1 MHTRPPAQLGLL
13 DGFMTQAPANDF
25 LERLDRLM
33 NWQPLERALQTMYPA
48 TTGRPPE
55 PPLVLFKMCLLQH
68 CYDLSDPQ
76 CEEQVRDRLSWRRFV
91 GLGLQDSVPDETTLV
106 RFRQRLVEHGLQEQ
120 LLQLVNRQLAAQ
132 GLILKRVTLV
142 DATLVQAARRAPAKS
157 DPEGGDPDAGYTVK
171 AGTPHYG
178 FKAHVSVD
186 EEHTLIRTATLT
198 AANVHDSREF
208 ESVVR
213 GDEQMVVADKA
224 YASAQRSAWLARRGI
239 HNGIL
244 RRGSRGHPLGEPAER
259 MNRFLSGVRSRIE
272 KIFGHWK
279 RSLGYRRVR
288 YVGRE
293 PNRLELEF
301 KCVVW
306 NLKRWVTVSAA

>member
-1 MHTRPPAQLGLL
+1 MHTRPNPQLGLMDAL
-13 DGFMTQAPANDF
+13 VTIPANDF
-25 LERLDRLM
+25 LDRLDPLVDWR
-33 NWQPLERALQTMYPA
+33 PLEKALHAMYPA
-48 TTGRPPE
+48 VTGRPPH
-55 PPLVLFKMCLLQH
+55 PPLVLFKMSLLQH

-91 GLGLQDSVPDETTLV
+91 GLGLQNSVPDETVLV
-106 RFRQRLVEHGLQEQ
+106 RFRQRLMEHGLQEK
-120 LLQLVNRQLAAQ
+120 LLQLVNRQLAAH
-132 GLILKRVTLV
+132 GWILKRVTLV
-142 DATLVQAARRAPAKS
+142 DATLVQAARRAPAKT
-157 DPEGGDPDAGYTVK
+157 DPEGGDTDAGFTVK
-171 AGTPHYG
+171 RGTPHYG
-178 FKAHVSVD
+178 YKAHVGVD
-186 EEHTLIRTATLT
+186 EEHTLIRQATLT

-208 ESVVR
+208 ETVVR

-224 YASAQRSAWLARRGI
+224 YASAERSTWLARRGI

-244 RRGSRGHPLGEPAER
+244 RRATRGHPLGEPGER

-279 RSLGYRRVR
+279 RTLGYRRVR
-288 YVGRE
+288 YVGRD

>member
-1 MHTRPPAQLGLL
+1 MHTKPNAQLGLM
-13 DGFMTQAPANDF
+13 DGLVTIPANDF
-25 LERLDRLM
+25 LDRLDELVD
-33 NWQPLERALQTMYPA
+33 WQPLERALHAMYPA
-48 TTGRPPE
+48 TTGRPPH
-55 PPLVLFKMCLLQH
+55 PPLVLFKMSLLQH

-91 GLGLQDSVPDETTLV
+91 GLGLQDAVPDETVLV
-106 RFRQRLVEHGLQEQ
+106 RFRQRLVEHGLQEK
-120 LLQLVNRQLAAQ
+120 LLHLVNRQLTAQ

-142 DATLVQAARRAPAKS
+142 DATLVQAARRAPAKN
-157 DPEGGDPDAGYTVK
+157 DPEGGDGDAGFTVK
-171 AGTPHYG
+171 RGTPHYG
-178 FKAHVSVD
+178 YKAHVSVD
-186 EEHTLIRTATLT
+186 EEHTLIRKATLT

-208 ESVVR
+208 ATVVR

-224 YASAQRSAWLARRGI
+224 YASAERSAWLARRGI

-244 RRGSRGHPLGEPAER
+244 RRASRGHPLGEPGER

-306 NLKRWVTVSAA
+306 NLKRWVNVSAA

>member
-1 MHTRPPAQLGLL
+1 MHTKPTAQLGLM
-13 DGFMTQAPANDF
+13 DGLVTIPANDF
-25 LERLDRLM
+25 LDRLSQLVD
-33 NWQPLERALQTMYPA
+33 WQPLERALHALYPA
-48 TTGRPPE
+48 TTGRPPH
-55 PPLVLFKMCLLQH
+55 PPLVLFKMSLLQH

-91 GLGLQDSVPDETTLV
+91 GLSLQDAVPDETVLV
-106 RFRQRLVEHGLQEQ
+106 RFRQRLVAHGLQEQ
-120 LLQLVNRQLAAQ
+120 LLQLVNRQLSAQ

-142 DATLVQAARRAPAKS
+142 DATLVQAARRAPAKD
-157 DPEGGDPDAGYTVK
+157 DPAGGDGEAGYTVK
-171 AGTPHYG
+171 GGTPHYG
-178 FKAHVSVD
+178 YKAHVSVD
-186 EEHTLIRTATLT
+186 AEHTLIRKATLT

-208 ESVVR
+208 ERVVR

-224 YASAQRSAWLARRGI
+224 YASAARSAWLARRGI

-244 RRGSRGHPLGEPAER
+244 RRASRGHPLGEPGER
-259 MNRFLSGVRSRIE
+259 INRLLSGVRSRIE

-288 YVGRE
+288 YAGRE
-293 PNRLELEF
+293 RNRLELEF

-306 NLKRWVTVSAA
+306 NLKRWVNVSAA

>member
-1 MHTRPPAQLGLL
+1 MQTKANPQLGLMDSL
-13 DGFMTQAPANDF
+13 VTIPANDF
-25 LERLDRLM
+25 LDRLEQLVD
-33 NWQPLERALQTMYPA
+33 WRPLERVLHALYPA
-48 TTGRPPE
+48 TTGRPPH
-55 PPLVLFKMCLLQH
+55 PPLVLFKMSLLQH

-76 CEEQVRDRLSWRRFV
+76 CEEQVRDRLSWRRCV
-91 GLGLQDSVPDETTLV
+91 GLGLQDAVPDETVLV
-106 RFRQRLVEHGLQEQ
+106 RFRQRLMEHGLQEK
-120 LLQLVNRQLAAQ
+120 LLQLVNRQLSAQ

-142 DATLVQAARRAPAKS
+142 DATLVQAARRAPAQA
-157 DPEGGDPDAGYTVK
+157 DPHGGDGDAGFTVK
-171 AGTPHYG
+171 RGTPHYG
-178 FKAHVSVD
+178 YKAHVSVD
-186 EEHTLIRTATLT
+186 EEHTLIRQATLT

-208 ESVVR
+208 ATVVR

-224 YASAQRSAWLARRGI
+224 YASAERRAWLARRGI
-239 HNGIL
+239 HDGL
-244 RRGSRGHPLGEPAER
+244 LHRATRGHPLGEPCR
-259 MNRFLSGVRSRIE
+259 QMNRFLSGVRSRIE

-306 NLKRWVTVSAA
+306 NLKRWVNVSAA